1 MIVAALAAG
10 ASAVVSGTATDAN
23 KDGYDLLKALIRRR
37 FTGRE
42 DARRELEA
50 DQTEPGIWQTRI
62 GQDLRAS
69 GAATDQQILAAARE
83 LLAATDPGQ
92 ATKMTTRRNLAYLQ
106 GQAGDSSGAVAALE
120 RLLQDSLR
128 VLGPDHPDTL
138 TTRRN
143 LAYWRGQAGDPG
155 GAVAALER
163 LLQDSLRV
171 LGPDHPDTLTT
182 RRNLACWRGYAGDPG
197 GAATAFKRLLRDER
211 RVLGRDHPVTLNAHL
226 NLAYWRR
233 QARDPDGAVTAYEYV
248 LDDQLRVPGHDRT
261 DTLTTRNNIACR
273 QVLAARHWAGRVL
286 SRLYPRAV
294 ARLLT
299 RTRRIH

>member
-106 GQAGDSSGAVAALE
+106 GQAGDSS
-120 RLLQDSLR
+120 
-128 VLGPDHPDTL
+128 
-138 TTRRN
+138 
-143 LAYWRGQAGDPG
+143 